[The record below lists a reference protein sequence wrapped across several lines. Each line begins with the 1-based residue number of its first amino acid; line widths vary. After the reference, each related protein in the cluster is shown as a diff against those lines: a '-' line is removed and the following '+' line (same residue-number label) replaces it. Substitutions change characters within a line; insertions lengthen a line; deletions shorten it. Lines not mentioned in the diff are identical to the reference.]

1 MELREHNLFRQGKYR
16 YECIPSYLISQAMRL
31 GEERKARRDRTTR
44 MVERAMVGGIVLT
57 LTYLTW
63 HMVLWVL

>member
-1 MELREHNLFRQGKYR
+1 MELREHNIMRQGRYR
-16 YECIPSYLISQAMRL
+16 LEPIPSYLIVQALRL
-31 GEERKARRDRTTR
+31 GEERKSKRAKTTR
-44 MVERAMVGGIVLT
+44 LIERATVGVIVLT